1 MANTKSTF
9 NLLDAIA
16 MEVGPERM
24 LEMAEDFL
32 RRYKGY
38 DCSIYSPLIRP
49 PGLSPLTIPPFEDDS
64 QLYATP
70 PRLPRMSSAAIMA
83 PARPYSRGKIDDE
96 DASLPSPIPYRLEL
110 EDGELEELNLTTQ
123 EDLTARFLQNTL
135 NDISLAE
142 MYPSSTTS
150 RLARLSYE
158 NYRKHYSM
166 STPLKRRDLTHPDD
180 LLGRIQQ
187 VEYMYN

>member
-1 MANTKSTF
+1 V
-9 NLLDAIA
+9 
-16 MEVGPERM
+16 EVGRARV

-32 RRYKGY
+32 RRHRAY
-38 DCSIYSPLIRP
+38 DHAIYSPLLRP
-49 PGLSPLTIPPFEDDS
+49 PGLSPLTIPPFDDES

-70 PRLPRMSSAAIMA
+70 PRRPRTSSGLLMA
-83 PARPYSRGKIDDE
+83 PARPNSRAKMADE
-96 DASLPSPIPYRLEL
+96 DDAAPSPIPRLEL
-110 EDGELEELNLTTQ
+110 EEGELEELNLMT
-123 EDLTARFLQNTL
+123 EDDLTARFLQNTL

-150 RLARLSYE
+150 KLARLSYE
-158 NYRKHYSM
+158 NYSRHYAICA
-166 STPLKRRDLTHPDD
+166 PLKRSSLTHPDD